1 MRLLVSS
8 PEDQA
13 SVNIRDELIALG
25 GWEPSGLFEGSPAL
39 VRGELTLVTISGI
52 HLRCDHIDDQ
62 VEER

>member
-25 GWEPSGLFEGSPAL
+25 GWEPCGTFSKEVRPWPEG
-39 VRGELTLVTISGI
+39 T
-52 HLRCDHIDDQ
+52 
-62 VEER
+62 